1 MTYYMLGQDLV
12 CDLEFGLRLVDLAI
26 ITFLIEAIKIT
37 TTVDLASFVLSSTFI
52 LKSRQK

>member
-1 MTYYMLGQDLV
+1 MGLDLV

>member
-1 MTYYMLGQDLV
+1 MLGLELV
-12 CDLEFGLRLVDLAI
+12 KDVKFGLHACRFGNI
-26 ITFLIEAIKIT
+26 MFLIEAIKIT

>member
-1 MTYYMLGQDLV
+1 MTYCMLGQDLV